1 MKRVKRPVPFVLVGL
16 FLFALGVILFSNRN
30 QDAGSVISDESP
42 KAVSSKT
49 RSGDHDVV
57 SGAESEKP
65 TGAGSNRI
73 SPRIRSAL
81 VAARKQF
88 EEIERK
94 RAKVLQEFRTASDTT
109 TVVTIQVPTREDLEA
124 YGISLTSTIDGF
136 EGSEADE
143 NILRTKAHELMKEF
157 TDYPL
162 PLKVLHLSASP
173 DGKMASFIERFA
185 RSEDSLKVDEVTSS
199 FTSESDEYCRDDDW
213 NQKDSWARRR
223 YNYLFSIE

>member
-1 MKRVKRPVPFVLVGL
+1 VKRPATFVLVGL
-16 FLFALGVILFSNRN
+16 FLFALGAILYSNRIL
-30 QDAGSVISDESP
+30 DAGSANSDELP
-42 KAVSSKT
+42 KTASSKT

-57 SGAESEKP
+57 TGAESEKP
-65 TGAGSNRI
+65 ASAGSNRI
-73 SPRIRSAL
+73 SQEIRSAL
-81 VAARKQF
+81 AATRKQF

-94 RAKVLQEFRTASDTT
+94 RAKVLQELQTASGTT
-109 TVVTIQVPTREDLEA
+109 TVVTIQAPTPEDLEA
-124 YGISLTSTIDGF
+124 YGYRLTSTIGGF

-143 NILRTKAHELMKEF
+143 NVLRTQAHELMKEF

-185 RSEDSLKVDEVTSS
+185 SSEDSAKVDEATSS

-213 NQKDSWARRR
+213 NRKNSWAKRR